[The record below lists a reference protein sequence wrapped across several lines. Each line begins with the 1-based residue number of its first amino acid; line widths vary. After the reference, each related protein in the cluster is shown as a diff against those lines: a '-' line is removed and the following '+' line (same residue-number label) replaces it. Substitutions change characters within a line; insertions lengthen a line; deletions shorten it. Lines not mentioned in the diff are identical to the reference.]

1 MPRGWI
7 PCDFARS
14 LKISPLEHW
23 FFPWGK
29 FHEELRGT
37 FVPHTNSFLLF
48 VQQLF
53 HLPREGVGKQTE
65 PDASLCGVFDDYGV
79 APLQEVLQ
87 VCTCILAW
95 QTTELV
101 CLHHRNE
108 ASPELK
114 VSGAHVDIG
123 PNRHVGN
130 NGGGVVTE

>member
-1 MPRGWI
+1 MDSSEDCWKFKNFPPQGI
-7 PCDFARS
+7 GFVHGEKFCE
-14 LKISPLEHW
+14 EH
-23 FFPWGK
+23 
-29 FHEELRGT
+29 RGT